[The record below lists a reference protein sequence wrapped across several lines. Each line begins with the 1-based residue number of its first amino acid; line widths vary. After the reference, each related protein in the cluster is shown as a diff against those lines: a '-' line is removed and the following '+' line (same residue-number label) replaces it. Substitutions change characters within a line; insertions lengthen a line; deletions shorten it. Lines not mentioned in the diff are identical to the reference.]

1 MLLWHAY
8 FQSYWQVVSAGKEAK
23 QNEAKRSKKNVSTT
37 AGFEPA
43 RAKHNGLAIH
53 RLNHSATL
61 SLYSCSTTE
70 IINTQSTQHHTY
82 QFHERTFNSK
92 KHSEI
97 RLGWE
102 RAKQNNTTDKE

>member
-70 IINTQSTQHHTY
+70 IINT
-82 QFHERTFNSK
+82 
-92 KHSEI
+92 
-97 RLGWE
+97 
-102 RAKQNNTTDKE
+102 